1 MSLSCRSDVDSLINK
16 PTSNRRALCDAT
28 QLSLAFGTAMST
40 PMFAMPEP
48 DIVNSPSE
56 KSLPVLASYP
66 TPSRKRF
73 VARFRE
79 AIREP
84 MAEFIGV
91 ALFVIIGAGSDCQVV
106 LSSNSR
112 VAASPKGEYLSLNF
126 GWAIGLA
133 LAVWVSAGISGGHVN
148 PAVTL
153 ALATQR
159 GFPWKK
165 VPVYIFSQIMGG
177 LVGAALVYAQYIHAI
192 DIFEGGRDQRTQ
204 LTAGLFATYALDYMT
219 AVSCFFAEFL
229 GTAILAFMI
238 MAATDKNNAAPP
250 LYLLPLVIFL
260 TLLGLGVGLGMQTAF
275 AFNPARDFGPR
286 LFLSMA
292 GYGKAVYTY
301 RSQYWLWCP
310 ILAPFLG
317 AQVAVAFYDLFLYKS
332 GGANAVSD
340 QRDIDV
346 SHGA

>member
-1 MSLSCRSDVDSLINK
+1 M
-16 PTSNRRALCDAT
+16 
-28 QLSLAFGTAMST
+28 AMSA
-40 PMFAMPEP
+40 PMFTMPEP
-48 DIVNSPSE
+48 DAVHNASE

-66 TPSRKRF
+66 TLSKRGLL
-73 VARFRE
+73 VRIRD

-91 ALFVIIGAGSDCQVV
+91 AIFVIIGAGSDCQVV

-126 GWAIGLA
+126 GWAIGEGLRGFRQIIADARMEGLA
-133 LAVWVSAGISGGHVN
+133 LAVWI
-148 PAVTL
+148 TL

-165 VPVYIFSQIMGG
+165 VPVYIFSQVMGG
-177 LVGAALVYAQYIHAI
+177 LVGAALVYAQYFHAI
-192 DIFEGGRDQRTQ
+192 DIFEGGRHQRTQ
-204 LTAGLFATYALDYMT
+204 QTAGLFATYALDYMT

-260 TLLGLGVGLGMQTAF
+260 TLLGLGVALGMQTAF

-301 RSQYWLWCP
+301 RRQVPISADGTEIRPDGVSRKFNLAYGLQYWLWCP
-310 ILAPFLG
+310 ILAPVTG
-317 AQVAVAFYDLFLYKS
+317 AQVAVAFYDLFLHKS

-340 QRDIDV
+340 QRDIDA